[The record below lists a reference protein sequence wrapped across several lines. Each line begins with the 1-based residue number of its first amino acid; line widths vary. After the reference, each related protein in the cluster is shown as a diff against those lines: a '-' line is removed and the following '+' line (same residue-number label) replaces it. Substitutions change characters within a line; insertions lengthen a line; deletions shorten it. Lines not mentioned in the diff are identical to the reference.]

1 MGKNVTRITLGE
13 REYILVGTAHISR
26 ESVEEVKEV
35 ILGEKPDRICIEIDE
50 ARYRALTREDSWK
63 NLNIIQVLKEKK
75 GFLLLANLILASF
88 QRRLGIDLKIKPGA
102 EMVAAISAA
111 QELGIP
117 FVLCDRELQVTLRR
131 AWARTGFFGKIKMLA
146 AMSYSMIS
154 REKLTEQQIEEMKK
168 KGTLQGMMEGLSQF
182 LPKVKEVLIDE
193 RDIYLATGIFKAKG
207 KKLLAVV
214 GAGHIPGIVLR
225 LQSLHE
231 GIEAEDLDSLNTIP
245 PKRVVAKSL
254 PWILP
259 AAILGAIIAGF
270 FVRGSD
276 VTVSNIGKWVILNGS
291 LSAAGALIA
300 LAHPLTITLAFIA
313 APVTSLIP
321 VIGVGIFTGIL
332 EAALRKPRVLDF
344 ENLYNDIIS
353 VRGFLKNR
361 LTHILMVFL
370 LSNIGSTIGT
380 FVGGIPLFTSLFG

>member
-1 MGKNVTRITLGE
+1 MSKNVTRITLGE

-26 ESVEEVKEV
+26 ESVEEVKGV
-35 ILGEKPDRICIEIDE
+35 ILAEKPDRICIEIDE
-50 ARYRALTREDSWK
+50 SRYRALTREDAWK

-102 EMVAAISAA
+102 EMVAAILAA

-117 FVLCDRELQVTLRR
+117 FSLCDRELQVTLRR

-146 AMSYSMIS
+146 VMAYSMIS
-154 REKLTEQQIEEMKK
+154 REKLTEQQIEQMKK
-168 KGTLQGMMEGLSQF
+168 KGTLQGMMEELSQF

-193 RDIYLATGIFKAKG
+193 RDIYLATGIFKTEG

-225 LQSLHE
+225 LQLLHE
-231 GIEAEDLDSLNTIP
+231 GTGAEDLDSLNTIP
-245 PKRVVAKSL
+245 PKSVVAKSL

-276 VTVSNIGKWVILNGS
+276 VTLNNIGKWVILNGS

-300 LAHPLTITLAFIA
+300 LAHPLTIALAFIA

-361 LTHILMVFL
+361 LTHILMVFF